1 MLDAALTFSVAER
14 QPQAGKRRNMQ
25 HQFLKKALPLGLLA
39 AFFFAFT
46 FLLNRS
52 MHLSGGSWVWS
63 ASLRYLFTFP
73 VFALL
78 VAKKGGF
85 SRVHS
90 AIRKKPGAWL
100 LWSTVGFGLFYAPIS
115 FVADYAES
123 WLVAASWQITI
134 VMGMLL
140 APLFRQRVALKNLGA
155 AAVILAGVFLLQA
168 NNIASLRL
176 GSVAATL
183 LPILVAAVSYPL
195 GNRKMM
201 ALCADELSTVE
212 RVYGMT
218 LCSLPFW
225 LALAVYGFVA
235 YGPPSASQALQSLG
249 VALSSGVIAT
259 LLFFRATD
267 LVKYRQR
274 QLAVVESTQS
284 FEVLFTLLGGVFVL
298 HDASPDG
305 LGYLGMGLIVAG
317 MVLSSLSSLSA
328 RRKGSAEPV

>member
-1 MLDAALTFSVAER
+1 M
-14 QPQAGKRRNMQ
+14 
-25 HQFLKKALPLGLLA
+25 KKAVPLGLLA

-73 VFALL
+73 LFALL
-78 VAKKGGF
+78 VARTRGF
-85 SRVHS
+85 SRVHG
-90 AIRKKPGAWL
+90 AIRQNPRAWF

-115 FVADYAES
+115 YAADHGES
-123 WLVAASWQITI
+123 WLIAASWQVTI

-140 APLFRQRVALKNLGA
+140 APLFRQRVAVKNLGA
-155 AAVILAGVFLLQA
+155 AAVILAGVFLMQA
-168 NNIASLRL
+168 KNIASLHL

-183 LPILVAAVSYPL
+183 IPILIAAIAYPL

-201 ALCADELSTVE
+201 ALCGDTLSTTE
-212 RVYGMT
+212 RIYGMT

-225 LALAVYGFVA
+225 ILLSVYGLVEHGA
-235 YGPPSASQALQSLG
+235 PSGSQALQSLG
-249 VALSSGVIAT
+249 VALLSGVVAT

-267 LVKYRQR
+267 LVKASQR

-298 HDASPDG
+298 RDAPPDA
-305 LGYLGMGLIVAG
+305 LGYLGVGLIVAG
-317 MVLSSLSSLSA
+317 MALSSLATLSKSSAPPALQ
-328 RRKGSAEPV
+328 

>member
-1 MLDAALTFSVAER
+1 
-14 QPQAGKRRNMQ
+14 MQ
-25 HQFLKKALPLGLLA
+25 QHPLKKALPLGLLA

-73 VFALL
+73 IFALL
-78 VAKKGGF
+78 VARKGGF
-85 SRVHS
+85 SRVHG
-90 AIRKKPGAWL
+90 AIRQRPIAWL
-100 LWSTVGFGLFYAPIS
+100 LWSTVGFGLFYAPIT
-115 FVADYAES
+115 FAGDHGES
-123 WLVAASWQITI
+123 WLIAASWQVTI

-140 APLFRQRVALKNLGA
+140 APLFRQRIALKNLGA

-168 NNIASLRL
+168 NNIRSLQL

-183 LPILVAAVSYPL
+183 VPILVAAVSYPL

-201 ALCADELSTVE
+201 ALCAGELTTIE

-225 LALAVYGFVA
+225 IALAGYGLVSK
-235 YGPPSASQALQSLG
+235 GLPSASQTLQSLG
-249 VALSSGVIAT
+249 VALFSGVVAT

-267 LVKYRQR
+267 LVKSSQR

-298 HDASPDG
+298 KDAPPDK
-305 LGYLGMGLIVAG
+305 LGYLGVGLIVAG
-317 MVLSSLSSLSA
+317 MVLSSLASLSGS
-328 RRKGSAEPV
+328 RKSPAEPV

>member
-1 MLDAALTFSVAER
+1 MKNSSL
-14 QPQAGKRRNMQ
+14 PN
-25 HQFLKKALPLGLLA
+25 ALPLGLLA

-78 VAKKGGF
+78 VARKRGY
-85 SRVHS
+85 SRVHA
-90 AIRKKPGAWL
+90 AIKRNPGAWL

-115 FVADYAES
+115 FAADYGES
-123 WLVAASWQITI
+123 WLIAASWQVTI

-168 NNIASLRL
+168 KNVAALHL

-183 LPILVAAVSYPL
+183 VPILVAAVSYPL

-201 ALCADELSTVE
+201 ALCADELTTIE

-225 LALAVYGFVA
+225 LALAGYGLA
-235 YGPPSASQALQSLG
+235 AKGLPSVSQTLQSLG
-249 VALSSGVIAT
+249 VALFSGVVAT

-267 LVKYRQR
+267 LVKSSQR

-298 HDASPDG
+298 QDAPPDG
-305 LGYLGMGLIVAG
+305 LGYLGVGLIVAG
-317 MVLSSLSSLSA
+317 MVLSSLASLSA
-328 RRKGSAEPV
+328 APKDLPEAD